1 MQSLMEV
8 SAVGGR
14 LPRKARRSMMERSVF
29 LGLDIG
35 STTAKL
41 ALVAADGKLLE
52 AQYLRHGAA
61 VRQTLSTMLDQLALK
76 YPGMAVS
83 AAITGSASLG
93 LSETLGLPFVQ
104 EVVAASRAIAVLAPQ
119 TDVAVELGGED
130 AKILY
135 LSQGMDLRMNEACA
149 GGTGA
154 FIDQMAAL
162 LHTDASGLNEL
173 AANYT
178 TLYPI
183 ASRCGVFAKT
193 DVVPLLNEGAAREDL
208 AASIFQAV
216 VEQTIGGLAC
226 GNPIRGKV
234 AFLGGPLHFLPELRK
249 RFIAT
254 LKLAPEEVVPF
265 PNAQYMVA
273 LGTALSLVDLPGA
286 ARMADMEPV
295 TLGTLAERA
304 RVRCDAGDRTA
315 SLPPLFDNEADY
327 DLFRERHNRDAA
339 PRKPLESAS
348 GPLFLGVDLGS
359 TTVKAVLAD
368 ADGAVLTSWYER
380 NQGDPLAGLL
390 PYLADLI
397 DSLPEGA
404 WIQSSVATGY
414 GAQLAQ
420 AALGIGLF
428 QLVTEPGIARNIKGK
443 AAHSPD
449 ERLDDALDNAE
460 IFNVVVLQNLHVA
473 PVYITVVPLERDAE
487 GLSALVRNPPVKCV
501 DLDDGRAKPLIQR
514 GCDLHFLSLLFSPV
528 RGYPPAFPFYLST
541 DEKKLQAII

>member
-1 MQSLMEV
+1 M
-8 SAVGGR
+8 
-14 LPRKARRSMMERSVF
+14 
-29 LGLDIG
+29 
-35 STTAKL
+35 
-41 ALVAADGKLLE
+41 
-52 AQYLRHGAA
+52 
-61 VRQTLSTMLDQLALK
+61 
-76 YPGMAVS
+76 
-83 AAITGSASLG
+83 
-93 LSETLGLPFVQ
+93 
-104 EVVAASRAIAVLAPQ
+104 
-119 TDVAVELGGED
+119 ELGGED

-304 RVRCDAGDRTA
+304 RVRGDAGIGRPP
-315 SLPPLFDNEADY
+315 SL
-327 DLFRERHNRDAA
+327 RC
-339 PRKPLESAS
+339 
-348 GPLFLGVDLGS
+348 S
-359 TTVKAVLAD
+359 TTKPTTICSANATTGTPPR
-368 ADGAVLTSWYER
+368 ASRWNPRPARSSSAWTSAQR
-380 NQGDPLAGLL
+380 RSRPCL
-390 PYLADLI
+390 PM
-397 DSLPEGA
+397 P
-404 WIQSSVATGY
+404 T
-414 GAQLAQ
+414 
-420 AALGIGLF
+420 AL
-428 QLVTEPGIARNIKGK
+428 
-443 AAHSPD
+443 S
-449 ERLDDALDNAE
+449 
-460 IFNVVVLQNLHVA
+460 
-473 PVYITVVPLERDAE
+473 
-487 GLSALVRNPPVKCV
+487 
-501 DLDDGRAKPLIQR
+501 
-514 GCDLHFLSLLFSPV
+514 
-528 RGYPPAFPFYLST
+528 
-541 DEKKLQAII
+541 

>member
-1 MQSLMEV
+1 
-8 SAVGGR
+8 
-14 LPRKARRSMMERSVF
+14 MERSVF

-173 AANYT
+173 AATYT

-286 ARMADMEPV
+286 ARTNASMLRLRLRANVSRKAPHP
-295 TLGTLAERA
+295 AEQ
-304 RVRCDAGDRTA
+304 A
-315 SLPPLFDNEADY
+315 SLRVTPAMRPSRALRHFISWPPMSMTY
-327 DLFRERHNRDAA
+327 V
-339 PRKPLESAS
+339 AS
-348 GPLFLGVDLGS
+348 G
-359 TTVKAVLAD
+359 T
-368 ADGAVLTSWYER
+368 R
-380 NQGDPLAGLL
+380 R
-390 PYLADLI
+390 
-397 DSLPEGA
+397 
-404 WIQSSVATGY
+404 
-414 GAQLAQ
+414 Q
-420 AALGIGLF
+420 AAF
-428 QLVTEPGIARNIKGK
+428 RCATVSTSADSEPR
-443 AAHSPD
+443 AACASC
-449 ERLDDALDNAE
+449 
-460 IFNVVVLQNLHVA
+460 A
-473 PVYITVVPLERDAE
+473 P
-487 GLSALVRNPPVKCV
+487 
-501 DLDDGRAKPLIQR
+501 
-514 GCDLHFLSLLFSPV
+514 
-528 RGYPPAFPFYLST
+528 
-541 DEKKLQAII
+541 